1 MKIKKSNLYATLSA
15 ICVLTFSLNIAPL
28 YIDGDQLHYRGFY
41 KYCFYDAL
49 TLSQQFFCYQ
59 NTLGSQEPGYFF
71 ISKLAYLYLEKDIF
85 ISISNT
91 ILTFFMTLLILK
103 YYQRNWQRL
112 IFIILAITN
121 YYFVVMLLSAE
132 RLKFSFIFLI
142 IALLISGNKKIIPF
156 GLAML
161 THIQSI
167 LLIGPYYLAQVFDKK
182 TNIWIRGLV
191 ILGFILLSAALFI
204 FLNDHIESKFTS
216 YSSSTDENGTGI
228 IGVIKT
234 SIFILLAGI
243 SVRKIIPIICGMP
256 LIVLSYFLGSER
268 IGMLAFILYV
278 FTVLYYK
285 RKMDV
290 LLFVIMLYFSF
301 KSIGFISN
309 VITYGTGYYFI
320 E

>member
-28 YIDGDQLHYRGFY
+28 YIDGDQLHYRDFY

-59 NTLGSQEPGYFF
+59 NTLSSQEPGYFF

>member
-1 MKIKKSNLYATLSA
+1 MKIKKSSLYATLSA
-15 ICVLTFSLNIAPL
+15 ICVLIFSLNIIPL
-28 YIDGDQLHYRGFY
+28 YIDGDQLHYRDFY

-103 YYQRNWQRL
+103 YYQRNWQRIVFL
-112 IFIILAITN
+112 IFVVTN

-142 IALLISGNKKIIPF
+142 IALLISSNKKIIPF

-191 ILGFILLSAALFI
+191 IFGFVSLSAALFI

-216 YSSSTDENGTGI
+216 YSSSTNENGTGI

-234 SIFILLAGI
+234 SIFIFLAGI

-285 RKMDV
+285 RKMDI

>member
-28 YIDGDQLHYRGFY
+28 YIDGDQLHYRDFY